1 MPHTEVTRLSPSDS
15 PHHLHSTARNEQ
27 DSGHHTSD
35 PDEAAGP
42 DGAAGPELHARKLE
56 ALGRL
61 SGCVAH
67 DFNNL
72 LTVILGATGSLL
84 QTPPQGDPMEAI
96 REIHDSALRARQL
109 TRQILAASRPSTA
122 KPQPLDVSERLRDLL
137 GLLGRLLGDRMEVR
151 HEFHPDLPRVVMDPG
166 HLDQVVINLAVNAR
180 DAMEARG
187 TLDVRAT
194 PHPGPSG
201 SDTRAGVR
209 IQVTDTG
216 NGMDRQTQRRI
227 FDPFFTTKEEEGG
240 TGLGLATVL
249 RIVHA
254 AGGRLEVDSEPDQGT
269 TVEVWLPAAS
279 TGEVAPEG
287 DENVQPHSDA
297 DRQAPKSAPD
307 PTRQPSARLGGKGSA
322 ARILLVEDDPAVR
335 RLVGRALRRSG
346 FQVQEASGMEEAVS
360 KATSAQ
366 PALDLLVVDL
376 MLPDGSGMEL
386 LEILRARDPDN
397 RPPRTVLM
405 SGYTRDEVAAEIL
418 SNPEVRFL
426 AKPFQLDELSAV
438 VRDALEMRP
447 GHSA

>member
-1 MPHTEVTRLSPSDS
+1 MPHTEVTRLSPPDS
-15 PHHLHSTARNEQ
+15 PHHLHSTARKEQ
-27 DSGHHTSD
+27 DSGHHTSG
-35 PDEAAGP
+35 PDDAAGP

-109 TRQILAASRPSTA
+109 TRQILAASKPSTA
-122 KPQPLDVSERLRDLL
+122 EPQPLDVSERLRDLL

-194 PHPGPSG
+194 PHPGPPGSG
-201 SDTRAGVR
+201 TRAGVR
-209 IQVTDTG
+209 IQVTDAG
-216 NGMDRQTQRRI
+216 KGMDAQTQRRI

-249 RIVHA
+249 RIVRA
-254 AGGRLEVDSEPDQGT
+254 AGGRLEVDSKPGRGT
-269 TVEVWLPAAS
+269 TVDVWLPAAS
-279 TGEVAPEG
+279 TGKAAPEG
-287 DENVQPHSDA
+287 DDNVHSHRDA
-297 DRQAPKSAPD
+297 DRPAPES
-307 PTRQPSARLGGKGSA
+307 TRQPSAPLGGKGSS

-346 FQVQEASGMEEAVS
+346 FQVQEAAGMEEAVS
-360 KATSAQ
+360 IATSAEA
-366 PALDLLVVDL
+366 ALDLLVVDL

-386 LEILRARDPDN
+386 LEILRTRDPND